1 MRILDFLGVS
11 YSPEEVKQK
20 LLEDIKT
27 FQRSKQAEDTD
38 PYTHEQ
44 WELVRKE
51 VQHIIAELQQEN
63 DGDMLGVEEYLD

>member
-11 YSPEEVKQK
+11 YSPEEVKQR
-20 LLEDIKT
+20 LLEDVKT
-27 FQRSKQAEDTD
+27 FQRGKQAVNTD
-38 PYTHEQ
+38 PYTHGQ

-51 VQHIIAELQQEN
+51 VQHIITELQQEN